1 MPLRDDLLQPIPGAN
16 PGGANLRYDSVYDK
30 IKEARREDDNVPQ
43 GEWTRARKTA
53 DWPLVIKLAGDA
65 LATKSKDLQLA
76 AWLTE
81 ALLRQESLSGFGTG
95 LTLLQGLL
103 ERFWD
108 NLYPE
113 IDDGDTSMR
122 VAPLEW
128 VGLSLRTAIRSI
140 PLNTSGH
147 DALRYQESRL
157 VGYEAAVAGDEKKQ
171 AARQAAIGDGRLAP
185 EDFDKGFGATP
196 KAWYRQ
202 LIAELDACV
211 AALQALDAVGQQRFG
226 DAAPGF
232 DKLRDTLED
241 VGGVARHLLE
251 RKLAVD
257 PDPPEVTPVGAGE
270 APLGGGARAGAAA
283 MPAEPADPD
292 DAAGWIGAAARF
304 LRRADPRSP
313 APYLLLRGFRWGE
326 VRARGRDL
334 DPKLLSA
341 PPTAVRTQLK
351 ALLLDSRWPELLEAC
366 ETVMATPHGRG
377 WLDLQ
382 RYALTACERLGSE
395 YGFVTAAIRGA
406 LAALLRDLPQ
416 LPGLT
421 LMDDTPTANAETQ
434 AWLEASGVAAAAG
447 TEGTGQRK
455 AAELQVPAQPSHP
468 ALERALAEVRLGRPQ
483 KGIELLMRAADQ
495 EKSER
500 ASFLCRSEAAGIMV
514 GAGLEPVAMP
524 ILKELLEQIDAHRL
538 EDWEAGDLVARPMG
552 LMYRCLDKLGGDAAG
567 KDELYRRIC
576 RLDPL
581 QAMGFPGAGGGTDG
595 AAGR

>member
-1 MPLRDDLLQPIPGAN
+1 
-16 PGGANLRYDSVYDK
+16 S
-30 IKEARREDDNVPQ
+30 
-43 GEWTRARKTA
+43 
-53 DWPLVIKLAGDA
+53 
-65 LATKSKDLQLA
+65 
-76 AWLTE
+76 
-81 ALLRQESLSGFGTG
+81 G

-113 IDDGDTSMR
+113 LDDGDASLR

-128 VGLSLRTAIRSI
+128 IGLSLRTAVQSV
-140 PLNTSGH
+140 PLNKGGH
-147 DALRYQESRL
+147 DFFRYQESRL
-157 VGYEAAVAGDEKKQ
+157 VGYEAAAAGDEKKQ
-171 AARQAAIGDGRLAP
+171 AARQAAIGEGKLAP
-185 EDFDKGFGATP
+185 EDFDKGLEATP
-196 KAWYRQ
+196 KAWYKQ
-202 LIAELDACV
+202 FVAELAACTD
-211 AALQALDAVGQQRFG
+211 ALQALDAASQQKFG
-226 DAAPGF
+226 AGAPTF
-232 DKLRDTLED
+232 DKLRETLHD
-241 VGGVARHLLE
+241 VGDVARDLLA
-251 RKLAVD
+251 RKLAAD
-257 PDPPEVTPVGAGE
+257 PDPPDAVPAEPGESRAGSGAG
-270 APLGGGARAGAAA
+270 ASRNA

-326 VRARGRDL
+326 VRARGREL

-382 RYALTACERLGSE
+382 RYALTACQRLGSE

-434 AWLEASGVAAAAG
+434 AWLEASGIVAAAGGAP
-447 TEGTGQRK
+447 EGSGQRPSVEVH
-455 AAELQVPAQPSHP
+455 APAPTSYP

-500 ASFLCRSEAAGIMV
+500 ARFLCRSEAAGIMV

-538 EDWEAGDLVARPMG
+538 EDWEAGDLVARPLG
-552 LMYRCLDKLGGDAAG
+552 LMYRCLNKLGGDAGG

-581 QAMGFPGAGGGTDG
+581 LAMGFPGAGGGTDG
-595 AAGR
+595 ATAR

>member
-81 ALLRQESLSGFGTG
+81 ALLRQESLSGFRSG

-113 IDDGDTSMR
+113 IDDGDASMR

-128 VGLSLRTAIRSI
+128 VGLSLRTAIQSI
-140 PLNTSGH
+140 PLNKSGH

-157 VGYEAAVAGDEKKQ
+157 VGYEAAAAGDEKKQ
-171 AARQAAIGDGRLAP
+171 AARQAAIGDGKLAP
-185 EDFDKGFGATP
+185 EDFDKGFEATP

-202 LIAELDACV
+202 RIVELDACV

-241 VGGVARHLLE
+241 VGGVARNLLE

-257 PDPPEVTPVGAGE
+257 PDPPEVTPAGAGE
-270 APLGGGARAGAAA
+270 APVGGGARARAAA

-351 ALLLDSRWPELLEAC
+351 ALLLDSRWPELIEAC

-416 LPGLT
+416 LQGLT

-434 AWLEASGVAAAAG
+434 AWLEASGVVAAAG
-447 TEGTGQRK
+447 TEGAGQRK
-455 AAELQVPAQPSHP
+455 SAELQVSAQPSHP

-500 ASFLCRSEAAGIMV
+500 ARFLCRSEAAGIMV

-552 LMYRCLDKLGGDAAG
+552 LMYRCLGKLGGDASG